1 MPRLASVDIPLY
13 DVSSSS
19 GVSDKAGHKRR
30 VTLSD
35 VRTKYGD
42 GSLPI
47 KPSDQALADA
57 RIVGRV
63 LDDYGAFYS
72 LKIGDVELHKIA
84 LHEILE
90 YVSAEHLED
99 FENQLFVEEATLLQI
114 VEAEEQRVR
123 IAEAER
129 REERAKAVYYAQDER
144 GAGRPDGEGGRARP
158 TYKHL
163 FLEAKVRR
171 RRKRDPQTGELLPL
185 SGDESGAEAS
195 QSSGDDSPALINASS
210 KTPHVTALL
219 ENRRR
224 RRDPVTGDLLP
235 LAPKPEAH
243 VGEHKQ
249 HISLA
254 PPPRLHFVE
263 QKKRRRRRR
272 HPRTGELMPY
282 GWRYEPPE
290 PSVAQPSSSR
300 LEEAGNMSPAMNRLS
315 ISHEPQAKRLKVEDS
330 PPGATLAEQAVI
342 PDSAFSDRESSSE
355 EGLSLPEKVLSP
367 ASDTPKMSQSRG
379 RISLPAMLQSAAT
392 SSVPESSP
400 EPGPNKARS
409 MMQPATGPDTP
420 DEQSSEDDAID
431 EGEWVIENILAHHMS
446 DPNTHPPE
454 LGKHAVMLYQVKW
467 ENFETPTW
475 EPVESFPDRSVIED
489 YERRIKA
496 PATVHASGGKAAI
509 SQAAAEPRA
518 DPNATRLVPP
528 PAAAPGS
535 THKTSDESEASA
547 DSDSEDGS
555 FVVKAITAHRM
566 SDPRTHGPDFGKDPV
581 MLYKVSWIGY
591 KGFTWE
597 PITSFVDIDVVRK
610 YRKSVGLPELRV
622 KCTKP
627 HQYIVLHSVHV
638 MSTGKSIVA

>member
-13 DVSSSS
+13 DSSSSS
-19 GVSDKAGHKRR
+19 GASDKAGHERC

-42 GSLPI
+42 GPLPI

-63 LDDYGAFYS
+63 LDDYGALYS
-72 LKIGDVELHKIA
+72 LKIGEVELHKIA

-144 GAGRPDGEGGRARP
+144 GAERPDGEGGRARP

-171 RRKRDPQTGELLPL
+171 RRKRDPRTGELLPL
-185 SGDESGAEAS
+185 SGDESGAEAP
-195 QSSGDDSPALINASS
+195 QSSGDDSPALIDASS

-219 ENRRR
+219 EKRRR

-254 PPPRLHFVE
+254 PPPKPHVVE

-272 HPRTGELMPY
+272 HPQTGELMPY

-290 PSVAQPSSSR
+290 PSVPQPSSSR
-300 LEEAGNMSPAMNRLS
+300 LKEAGNMSPAMNRLS
-315 ISHEPQAKRLKVEDS
+315 LSHEPQAKRLKVEDP

-409 MMQPATGPDTP
+409 MMQPATGPDTQN
-420 DEQSSEDDAID
+420 EQSSEDDAMD
-431 EGEWVIENILAHHMS
+431 EGEWMIENILAHHMS

-489 YERRIKA
+489 YEQRVKA
-496 PATVHASGGKAAI
+496 PATVHASGNKAAV
-509 SQAAAEPRA
+509 SQAAAAPRA
-518 DPNATRLVPP
+518 DPDATRLLP
-528 PAAAPGS
+528 PAAAPRS
-535 THKTSDESEASA
+535 IPKTSDESEASA
-547 DSDSEDGS
+547 DSDSEDSS

-597 PITSFVDIDVVRK
+597 PITSFVDVDVVRK

-622 KCTKP
+622 KGTK
-627 HQYIVLHSVHV
+627 
-638 MSTGKSIVA
+638 